1 MKHIALFLILSL
13 GLNNIAVSQATQATP
28 NYLSNSTEGEEVIR
42 VGKTSQNITLDGI
55 LDESDWYKNE
65 TTTDFWQ
72 WFPSDSIHAKSQT
85 EIHMIYDDQYLYV
98 GIKCYAP
105 GNEYVVPSL
114 RRDFRAGGND
124 NISILFDTFNDE
136 TNAFLFGLNP
146 KGVRREAL
154 ISGGGLEIEGFST
167 SWDNKWLGDAKVH
180 DGFWVA
186 EFAIPFSTL
195 RFQEGGTKWRFN
207 CYRFDTQEN
216 ENSTLTK
223 IPRNQWI
230 FNLAYMKD
238 MIWEEPLKKPGTN
251 ISLIP
256 YAIGNSIRDF
266 EAGDNK
272 PSYDG
277 NFGGDAKIGI
287 TSGLNLD
294 LTVNPDF
301 SQVEVDRQ
309 VLDLNRFEIFFP
321 ERRQFF
327 VENADLFGSFG
338 MSRINPFF
346 SRRIGID
353 GEGGTI
359 PILYGARLSGKL
371 TDDWRVGLLNMQTQK
386 DENLD
391 MPSFNYS
398 VAALQRKVFSRS
410 NIGMIFVNK
419 QAGSG
424 ASGEH
429 FNEYNRLVGVDYNI
443 ASQDN
448 TWSGKA
454 FYHQLLSPV
463 DTVDQKFSQ
472 GVEISYTKREFMVE
486 WLHQYVSDGFDP
498 EVGFVPRK
506 DFFRI
511 NPEVQL
517 FFYPKSGWLVQHG
530 PKVEL
535 SMLFKPEF
543 GRSDHQLDV
552 GWEFD
557 FSNSARGQLGLRH
570 DHTYLFNEFDPTG
583 ISDVILADSVGY
595 NYTSFQAR
603 YFSDQRKVFS
613 YFLAPVI
620 GQFYNGYRVTAN
632 GNMAVRFKHY
642 GSISVNFSYNYLK
655 PDNHFDPVSLFLI
668 GPRIDLTFTK
678 KIFLTTFF
686 QYNNQSENFNIN
698 ARLQWRFQPVSDF
711 FLVYTDNYSTEGFGV
726 KNRAIVA
733 KVTYW
738 LNL

>member
-1 MKHIALFLILSL
+1 MKYSALIFSLL
-13 GLNNIAVSQATQATP
+13 GLSITAFAQMSQTASKQEP
-28 NYLSNSTEGEEVIR
+28 NVYAEADAIYISKTEQSIV
-42 VGKTSQNITLDGI
+42 LDGV
-55 LDESDWYKNE
+55 LDESAWFKNPSA
-65 TTTDFWQ
+65 TDFWQ
-72 WFPSDSIHAKSQT
+72 WFPTDTLLAEQQS
-85 EIHMIYDDQYLYV
+85 EIYFTYDEQYLYV
-98 GIKCYAP
+98 GIKCYAK
-105 GNEYVVPSL
+105 GNDYVVPSL
-114 RRDFRAGGND
+114 KRDFRAGGND

-154 ISGGGLEIEGFST
+154 VSGGGLELNGFST
-167 SWDNKWLGDAKVH
+167 SWDNKWLGEAKVH
-180 DGFWVA
+180 DGFWVS

-195 RFQEGGTKWRFN
+195 RFKEGGTKWRFN
-207 CYRFDTQEN
+207 CYRFDTQSN
-216 ENSTLTK
+216 ENTTLTQ
-223 IPRNQWI
+223 IPQNQWI

-238 MIWEEPLKKPGTN
+238 MIWDEPLKKPGTN
-251 ISLIP
+251 ISIIP
-256 YAIGNSIRDF
+256 YAIGNSLRDF
-266 EAGDNK
+266 EAGDDK
-272 PSYDG
+272 ATFEGD
-277 NFGGDAKIGI
+277 FGGDAKIGI

-338 MSRINPFF
+338 MSQINPFF

-386 DENLD
+386 DEGLD
-391 MPSFNYS
+391 IPSFNYS
-398 VAALQRKVFSRS
+398 VAALQRKVFARS

-424 ASGEH
+424 DIGEN
-429 FNEYNRLVGVDYNI
+429 FNEYNRLIGLDYNI
-443 ASQDN
+443 ASRDN
-448 TWSGKA
+448 SWTGKV
-454 FYHQLLSPV
+454 FYHQVLSPV

-472 GVEISYTKREFMVE
+472 GVEISYTTRKFMLE

-511 NPEVQL
+511 NPQFQL
-517 FFYPKSGWLVQHG
+517 FFYPNGNLFNQHG
-530 PKVEL
+530 PSLEL
-535 SMLFKPEF
+535 SMLYKPEF
-543 GRSDHQLDV
+543 GRSDHQLDLA
-552 GWEFD
+552 WEFD
-557 FSNSARGQLGLRH
+557 FSNSARGSIGIRNAY
-570 DHTYLFNEFDPTG
+570 TYLFKEFDPTG
-583 ISDVILADSVGY
+583 ISDVVLAPENGY
-595 NYTSFQAR
+595 NYTTLQVT
-603 YFSDQRKVFS
+603 YNSDQRKKLSFFVS
-613 YFLAPVI
+613 PVI
-620 GQFYNGYRVTAN
+620 GEFYNGYRLTGN
-632 GNMAVRFKHY
+632 GNVSYRFQHF
-642 GSISVNFSYNYLK
+642 GSFSVNFSYNYLK
-655 PDNHFDPVSLFLI
+655 PDDHFEPVSLFLV

-711 FLVYTDNYSTEGFGV
+711 FLVYTDNYATENFGV

-733 KVTYW
+733 KITYW